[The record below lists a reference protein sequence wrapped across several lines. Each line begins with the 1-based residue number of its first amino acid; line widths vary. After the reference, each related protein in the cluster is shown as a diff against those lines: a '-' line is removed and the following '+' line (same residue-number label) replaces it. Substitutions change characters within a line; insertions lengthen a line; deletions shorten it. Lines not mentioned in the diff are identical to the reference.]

1 MSSYKGIDLFG
12 SGPHRFWVGRRGHQ
26 LVTYL
31 SQGIPAA
38 GTFSVGLAELVVLV
52 RGRLV
57 AASDADLWAQRDV
70 ISGQITFPVSPGVL
84 IDSTG
89 RSFTFMTLTRF
100 TEAQGVDR
108 GRVWTL
114 GYTAEF
120 RRLAPPP

>member
-31 SQGIPAA
+31 SQGVPAA
-38 GTFSVGLAELVVLV
+38 GTFSVGLVELVVMV

-57 AASDADLWAQRDV
+57 AGSDADLWAQRDV
-70 ISGQITFPVSPGVL
+70 IVGQMTFPPSPGVL

-89 RSFTFMTLTRF
+89 RSFPSMTLTRY
-100 TEAQGVDR
+100 TEGQGVDR
-108 GRVWTL
+108 GRLWTL
-114 GYTAEF
+114 SYVVEF
-120 RRLAPPP
+120 RRIAPPP